1 MLFQVGESAKQGA
14 IYEAGVAAASGDAAV
29 LSEAEAYAS
38 GVAVAAESGAIS
50 TAEAYADAG
59 ISGAIVTAEAYT
71 DIAVSGAES
80 GAIAI
85 AETYTDT
92 AISGYFTTPPTT
104 PLTGAQLDE
113 LYELS
118 QEIDILDDVVVLNPA
133 SGVFDLG
140 DVIPSG
146 AVIFSAQVR
155 LDTAVT
161 GAGGA
166 TKVGL
171 GTDADPDKY
180 GKTASLLSGQLI
192 NTIPLWT
199 ILTGVET
206 IKLFAVDND
215 GVATGTIGGVGE
227 GATVRV
233 TYTTMVPLA

>member
-14 IYEAGVAAASGDAAV
+14 IYEASGI
-29 LSEAEAYAS
+29 
-38 GVAVAAESGAIS
+38 AVAADAVVL
-50 TAEAYADAG
+50 AEAEGYTDSG
-59 ISGAIVTAEAYT
+59 VSGAIVTAEAYT
-71 DIAVSGAES
+71 DTAVSGAES
-80 GAIAI
+80 YA
-85 AETYTDT
+85 
-92 AISGYFTTPPTT
+92 SGLVGEFFSSPPTT
-104 PLTGAQLDE
+104 PLTGEQLDE

-171 GTDADPDKY
+171 GTAADPDKY

-206 IKLFAVDND
+206 VKLFAVDNA

>member
-14 IYEAGVAAASGDAAV
+14 IYEASGIAIAADAVVLAEAETYASGVAGSGVA
-29 LSEAEAYAS
+29 EAEAYAS
-38 GVAVAAESGAIS
+38 GLVAE
-50 TAEAYADAG
+50 
-59 ISGAIVTAEAYT
+59 
-71 DIAVSGAES
+71 
-80 GAIAI
+80 
-85 AETYTDT
+85 
-92 AISGYFTTPPTT
+92 YFSTPPTT
-104 PLTGAQLDE
+104 PLTGEQLDE

-133 SGVFDLG
+133 SGVFSLG

-166 TKVGL
+166 TKVGI

-199 ILTGVET
+199 ILTGAET
-206 IKLFAVDND
+206 IKLFAVDNA